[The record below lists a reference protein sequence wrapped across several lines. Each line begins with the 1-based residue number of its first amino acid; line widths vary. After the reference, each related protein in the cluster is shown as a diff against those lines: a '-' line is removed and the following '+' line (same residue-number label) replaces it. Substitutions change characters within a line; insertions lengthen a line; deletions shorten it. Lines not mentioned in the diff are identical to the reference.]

1 MIMIKTKLPS
11 RQRGSFYVTLTM
23 LVLLGAA
30 LTLALKLAP
39 AYAGNSVVKSS
50 MASLM
55 AKTEYK
61 TMGIDDIRKSLIK
74 TMQVNSLDGFDAGK
88 AVITHDGGRD
98 YVDINY
104 EIRIPIVYN
113 VSAVVEF
120 KNRFDKD

>member
-1 MIMIKTKLPS
+1 MNMIKTKLPS

-50 MASLM
+50 MATLM
-55 AKTEYK
+55 TKTEYK
-61 TMGIDDIRKSLIK
+61 SMGIEDIRKSLIK
-74 TMQVNSLDGFDAGK
+74 TIQINNVEGFDAGK
-88 AVITHDGGRD
+88 AVIAHDGGKD

-113 VSAVVEF
+113 VSAIVEF
-120 KNRFDKD
+120 KNRFDKE

>member
-39 AYAGNSVVKSS
+39 AYAGNSVVKTS
-50 MASLM
+50 MAGLM
-55 AKTEYK
+55 AKSDYK
-61 TMGIDDIRKSLIK
+61 SMSIDDIRRGLIK
-74 TMQVNSLDGFDAGK
+74 TMQVNSVDGFDAGK
-88 AVITHDGGRD
+88 AVITHEGGKD

-113 VSAVVEF
+113 VSAIVEF
-120 KNRFDKD
+120 KNRFDKE